1 MHNKTRHLETMK
13 LQGLKT
19 QTNQGRDEKVRMIM
33 MQTWV
38 ETRHES
44 NIVTTIKMH
53 SHMTQTTMK
62 HKSSA
67 IHAGSCDVHQELLR
81 GGLETKPQV
90 LSSIFWVGS
99 SLNCKPLWIKV
110 SALWI
115 TNRSLD
121 HSEPLI
127 YDCCRWKVINVII
140 WYGRPSMDHWLNF
153 IIEYYSIF

>member
-1 MHNKTRHLETMK
+1 MLANCAGHLWNGTVIKSTKTQSWVRTRKQGTRNNGKCSKLIIKMHNKTRHLETMK

-53 SHMTQTTMK
+53 NHMTQTTMK

-81 GGLETKPQV
+81 EDWRQ
-90 LSSIFWVGS
+90 
-99 SLNCKPLWIKV
+99 SLKC
-110 SALWI
+110 SALYFG
-115 TNRSLD
+115 LD
-121 HSEPLI
+121 PL
-127 YDCCRWKVINVII
+127 
-140 WYGRPSMDHWLNF
+140 
-153 IIEYYSIF
+153 SIVSHFG

>member
-1 MHNKTRHLETMK
+1 
-13 LQGLKT
+13 
-19 QTNQGRDEKVRMIM
+19 MIM

-53 SHMTQTTMK
+53 NHMTQMNMK

-67 IHAGSCDVHQELLR
+67 IYAGSCDVHQELLR

-110 SALWI
+110 SAL
-115 TNRSLD
+115 
-121 HSEPLI
+121 
-127 YDCCRWKVINVII
+127 
-140 WYGRPSMDHWLNF
+140 
-153 IIEYYSIF
+153 